1 MKPTYVLTRKEKNH
15 FHIFTICFY
24 LPQFSLIYFLTRP
37 RNNKDKPVLT
47 LKRGLE
53 DVVIIV
59 VLPLVLYNILYHK
72 KFYADIFG

>member
-1 MKPTYVLTRKEKNH
+1 MTPTHVITRKLKNN
-15 FHIFTICFY
+15 FLICTICFY
-24 LPQFSLIYFLTRP
+24 LPRFSLIYFLTRP